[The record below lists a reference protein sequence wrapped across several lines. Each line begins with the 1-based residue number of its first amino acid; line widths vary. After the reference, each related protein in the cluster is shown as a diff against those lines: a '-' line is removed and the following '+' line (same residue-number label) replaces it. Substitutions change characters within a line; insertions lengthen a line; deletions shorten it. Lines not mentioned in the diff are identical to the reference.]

1 MTSEYHPDRN
11 PEVETARRAYLEARA
26 AAAGRQL
33 EAMGGTE
40 AGDRHAAL
48 DREASDAYIR
58 YVDTWSA
65 AYPKAEAEREQG
77 ERLSMPEPRPYDLG
91 LTANLDLSW
100 EAIGIAVPSPCDL
113 GVTNDPELGW
123 DDIQPEPEAG

>member
-26 AAAGRQL
+26 AAGRRL

-48 DREASDAYIR
+48 DRQASDAYIR
-58 YVDTWSA
+58 YADTWSA
-65 AYPKAEAEREQG
+65 AYPKAEASRN
-77 ERLSMPEPRPYDLG
+77 R
-91 LTANLDLSW
+91 AC
-100 EAIGIAVPSPCDL
+100 A
-113 GVTNDPELGW
+113 
-123 DDIQPEPEAG
+123 